1 MIPVR
6 NPWNVISGRKQKSTA
21 VKSVSVQVLKVIN
34 NQMKSSLKE
43 EKIPLEDYMV
53 IKHIELGE
61 KKKLYTLLA
70 KKKK

>member
-1 MIPVR
+1 
-6 NPWNVISGRKQKSTA
+6 
-21 VKSVSVQVLKVIN
+21 
-34 NQMKSSLKE
+34 MKSSLKE